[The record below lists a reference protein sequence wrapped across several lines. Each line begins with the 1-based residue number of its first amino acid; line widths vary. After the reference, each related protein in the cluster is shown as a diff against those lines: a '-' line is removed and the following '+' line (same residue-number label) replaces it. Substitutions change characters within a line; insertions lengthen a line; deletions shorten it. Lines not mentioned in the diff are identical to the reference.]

1 MQQWKPDSWREKK
14 ILQQPKYRDLDKVK
28 QVESELLR
36 VPPMVCASEVKA
48 LYQQLAD
55 VSEGRAFLLQGGDCA
70 ESFAEFSAD
79 NIRDTFKVLMQMA
92 VVLIFGAS
100 CPVIKVGRLA
110 GQFAKPRSQS
120 TESREDLTLPTYR
133 GDIINSNE
141 FTEVAREPNPER
153 MLTAYHQ
160 SVSTLNLVRAFAQGG
175 LASLEQVHE
184 WNLDFVRATPQSEKY
199 VRIAERIDESLAFM
213 KACGITDE
221 NTVAIGE
228 TNFYTSHE
236 ALLLPY
242 EEALTR
248 RDSLLGDWYDG
259 SAHMLWIG
267 DRTRQ
272 PDGAHVEFMR
282 GINNP
287 IGIKTGLTMN
297 SDECLHLLDVLNPDN
312 RPGRINLIVRMGSDD
327 IEMYLPPLIRSI
339 QREGRNVVWSSDPM
353 HGNTIKAAN
362 GYKTREVAR
371 VLQEVRRFFAIHRAE
386 GSYAGGVH
394 FEMTGQNVTECV
406 GGSHCVTVERLADRY
421 HTHCDPRLNASQ
433 SLDMAFLIAE
443 TLKDCKNECF
453 VTIDEAVTKTVVGL
467 GNTSDVE
474 LVP

>member
-1 MQQWKPDSWREKK
+1 MQEWKPDSWRQKTA
-14 ILQQPKYRDLDKVK
+14 LQQPEYRDSDKVM
-28 QVESELLR
+28 QVESQLR
-36 VPPMVCASEVKA
+36 CMPPLVFAGEVRA

-70 ESFAEFSAD
+70 ESFAEFSAN
-79 NIRDTFKVLMQMA
+79 NIRDTFRVLMQMA
-92 VVLIFGAS
+92 VVLTFGSS
-100 CPVIKVGRLA
+100 CPVVKVGRLA
-110 GQFAKPRSQS
+110 GQFAKPRSQN
-120 TESREDLTLPTYR
+120 TEIREGVELPTYR

-141 FTEVAREPNPER
+141 FTAEAREPDPER
-153 MLTAYHQ
+153 LLAAYYQ
-160 SVSTLNLVRAFAQGG
+160 SASTLNLIRAFAQGG

-184 WNLDFVRATPQSEKY
+184 WNLDFARATPQAKKY
-199 VRIAERIDESLAFM
+199 MRMAERIDEALAFM
-213 KACGITDE
+213 KACGITDS
-221 NTVAIGE
+221 NMSAIRE
-228 TNFYTSHE
+228 TSFYTSHE

-248 RDSLLGDWYDG
+248 SDSLTCEWYDC

-282 GINNP
+282 GIKNP
-287 IGIKTGLTMN
+287 IGIKAGPTIT
-297 SDECLHLLDVLNPDN
+297 SDELLCLLDTLNPDN
-312 RPGRINLIVRMGSDD
+312 RSGRITLIVRMGADN
-327 IEMYLPPLIRSI
+327 IEQYLPPLIRAV

-371 VLQEVRRFFAIHRAE
+371 VLQEIRRFFSVHRAE

-406 GGSHCVTVERLADRY
+406 GGSHCVTVEGLSERY

-433 SLDMAFLIAE
+433 SLEMAFLIAE
-443 TLKDCKNECF
+443 TLKYCRKDRLCA
-453 VTIDEAVTKTVVGL
+453 D
-467 GNTSDVE
+467 
-474 LVP
+474 